1 MQLPFRGAKEGQ
13 KREKKPDIF
22 HRGVLVSVLE
32 AVKKNWKLGASDEQ
46 VEDVTGA

>member
-1 MQLPFRGAKEGQ
+1 MQFPFRTEKEGGR
-13 KREKKPDIF
+13 KEKKP
-22 HRGVLVSVLE
+22 HAGVLE